1 MRKVFTIFLFLFGIG
16 ALFNI
21 TVNANTLVI
30 VIDAGHGG
38 YDGGACVDEIK
49 EADINLAISIK
60 LAEVFSSNGYKVV
73 MTRTTD
79 CDLSTDD
86 SFRKKTDIQNRVD
99 IINNSDAVLFL
110 SIHQN
115 YYTNSIYNGAQVFYS
130 SYNYVGGI
138 IAAEIQ
144 SSIINNLNNTTRVAK
159 AIDGIYLLDNTD
171 IPGVLI
177 ECGFMSNE
185 EELNNLLSD
194 DYQELMANA
203 IYLGCLNYLLT
214 I

>member
-1 MRKVFTIFLFLFGIG
+1 MRKLFTLFLFLFGIG

-38 YDGGACVDEIK
+38 YDGGAYVDEIK
-49 EADINLAISIK
+49 EADINLAISLK
-60 LAEVFSSNGYKVV
+60 LADVFSSNGYKVV

-79 CDLSTDD
+79 EDLSTDD
-86 SFRKKTDIQNRVD
+86 SFRKKTDMQNRVD
-99 IINNSDAVLFL
+99 IINNSNAVLFL

-115 YYTNSIYNGAQVFYS
+115 YYTNSIYSGAQVFYS
-130 SYNYVGGI
+130 SYNYVGGL
-138 IAAEIQ
+138 IASEIQ
-144 SSIINNLNNTTRVAK
+144 SSIINNLNNTTRVSK
-159 AIDGIYLLDNTD
+159 AIDGIYLLDSTE

-185 EELNNLLSD
+185 EELSNLISD
-194 DYQELMANA
+194 EYQELMANA
-203 IYLGCLNYLLT
+203 IYMGCLNYLLT